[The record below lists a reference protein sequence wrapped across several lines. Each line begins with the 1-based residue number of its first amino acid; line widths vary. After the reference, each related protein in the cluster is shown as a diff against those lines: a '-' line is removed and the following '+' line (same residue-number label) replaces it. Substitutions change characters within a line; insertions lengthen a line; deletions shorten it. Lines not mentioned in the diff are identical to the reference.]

1 MDILKNSRIYI
12 IISIILVLIS
22 TSFLVF
28 GKLNLGIDMTG
39 GISMEYAYENDVNLE
54 EIKTD
59 LSNAAIEVN
68 KNSQII
74 NDTSVYSIT

>member
-12 IISIILVLIS
+12 IISMILVLIS
-22 TSFLVF
+22 SYFLVF

-39 GISMEYAYENDVNLE
+39 GISMEYAYENDINIE
-54 EIKTD
+54 EIKTQ
-59 LSNAAIEVN
+59 LNLAAEDIN